1 MTKIY
6 MSDLLTRV
14 LIALVGIPLI
24 LLITLRGKFFFLGFI
39 ILISVLATF
48 EYYQLVTRKNL
59 SPVVIVG
66 LVAIFL
72 IDLIF
77 YFGKIQLLIPL
88 IILTVLLSGLIELF
102 RKPKFPEWSASLNF
116 AVTLFPVFYIGL
128 SFGTLIG
135 LRELKWSSYSDGG
148 ILIISVLAIIWICDT
163 AAYFI
168 GKSFGK
174 RKLYERVSPNKT
186 VEGFVGGFVFAI
198 ISSFVARFLT
208 LDYLTW
214 VDAIVIGLVV
224 GIFGQLGDLI
234 ESLIKRDV
242 GVKDSSN
249 IIPGHGG
256 VFDRFDSLIYVAPL
270 IYLYIAGKINE
281 IAP

>member
-1 MTKIY
+1 MTRTYK
-6 MSDLLTRV
+6 SNLLTRV
-14 LIALVGIPLI
+14 LVAIVGIPLI
-24 LLITLRGKFFFLGFI
+24 LLITLQGKIFFLGFI
-39 ILISVLATF
+39 ILISILASF
-48 EYYQLVTRKNL
+48 EYYQLIARKNF
-59 SPVVIVG
+59 SPVIIVG
-66 LVAIFL
+66 LVAVFL

-77 YFGKIQLLIPL
+77 YSGKIQLLIPL

-102 RKPKFPEWSASLNF
+102 RKPKFPGWSASSNF
-116 AVTLFPVFYIGL
+116 AVTLFPVIYIGL
-128 SFGTLIG
+128 SLGTLIG
-135 LRELKWSSYSDGG
+135 LREMKWSNYYDGG

-186 VEGFVGGFVFAI
+186 VEGFIGGLIFALV
-198 ISSFVARFLT
+198 SSFVARFLA
-208 LDYLTW
+208 LDYFTLID
-214 VDAIVIGLVV
+214 VVVVGLIV
-224 GIFGQLGDLI
+224 GIFGQLGDLV

-256 VFDRFDSLIYVAPL
+256 VLDRFDSLIYVAPL
-270 IYLYIAGKINE
+270 VYLYITSKITE